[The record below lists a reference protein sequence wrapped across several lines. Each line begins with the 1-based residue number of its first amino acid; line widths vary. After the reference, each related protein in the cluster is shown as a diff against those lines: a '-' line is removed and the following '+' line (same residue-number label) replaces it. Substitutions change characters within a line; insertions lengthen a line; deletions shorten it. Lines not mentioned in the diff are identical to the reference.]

1 MKLEKNLEHTT
12 ILDKNHDRKIFT
24 SQGLHLNGQGKEMLD
39 KQITSYIY
47 TILVKPVTLP
57 ISLGWKTVKM

>member
-24 SQGLHLNGQGKEMLD
+24 SQGWHLMDQGRKC
-39 KQITSYIY
+39 
-47 TILVKPVTLP
+47 TINK
-57 ISLGWKTVKM
+57 